1 MPLYHGCVPLC
12 VKPSFDDVSSHESK
26 LVWLLCIFCCC
37 CSLPYS
43 YRRRVF
49 RRIELADERA
59 FDGLMLEFSLDGA
72 ESVLELE

>member
-1 MPLYHGCVPLC
+1 MPLYHGCVPLR
-12 VKPSFDDVSSHESK
+12 VKLNFDDVSSDESK
-26 LVWLLCIFCCC
+26 LVWLLRIFCCC
-37 CSLPYS
+37 FSLPYS

-59 FDGLMLEFSLDGA
+59 FNGLMLEFSLDDA